1 MLACS
6 MLMLVFLQLPG
17 STDKASESSSS
28 PASPAAQQTA
38 PTSLQGGTGGTSDA
52 APQTPQPPK
61 AASPEFSWYS
71 VPPMPATTGTPG
83 IFTVTTAETLPKGII
98 TVSGYTN
105 KFGRAPGSATILS
118 AGFSSAVGLTK
129 KITAF
134 LQFEPYRHVH
144 IGEPL
149 QLSLRQPPSCP
160 HDVFRAPI
168 YCGVNPGPVNNSWKG
183 PAAAYVGDFPF
194 AAYNRSDW
202 GPVTLGI
209 KGNFWS
215 ETRED
220 PLSVSVAASFVIPT
234 ESSAAELAKFGAQ
247 YGTFSYSFTL
257 ALSKTL
263 RREIVLANN
272 VTYLVTRN
280 PHGAGQT
287 LLTPGDEMTFGQ
299 GFVFRAQHRLQFLTE
314 FTCVLG
320 QEGHAFGLIGIDTQ
334 NTSLGPS
341 DPVDGVWGVRWY
353 FLNSAA
359 LDVGYRYMLNLH
371 QLNDRSGFTI
381 KIGKVF
387 GWPSSNK

>member
-1 MLACS
+1 MVHRAADACDDGNS
-6 MLMLVFLQLPG
+6 RYIPV
-17 STDKASESSSS
+17 
-28 PASPAAQQTA
+28 
-38 PTSLQGGTGGTSDA
+38 
-52 APQTPQPPK
+52 
-61 AASPEFSWYS
+61 
-71 VPPMPATTGTPG
+71 V
-83 IFTVTTAETLPKGII
+83 TAESLPKGII
-98 TVSGYTN
+98 TVSGYGN

-118 AGFSSAVGLTK
+118 AGFSSAVGLTN

-134 LQFEPYRHVH
+134 LQFEPYRHLQ
-144 IGEPL
+144 IGDPL
-149 QLSLRQPPSCP
+149 QLSLRQPPGCP
-160 HDVFRAPI
+160 HDVFKAPI

-215 ETRED
+215 ETRGD
-220 PLSVSVAASFVIPT
+220 PLSVSVAASLVIPT
-234 ESSAAELAKFGAQ
+234 ETAAAELAKFGVQ
-247 YGTFSYSFTL
+247 SGTFNYSFTL

-280 PHGAGQT
+280 PHSNGQT

-314 FTCVLG
+314 FTCVMV
-320 QEGHAFGLIGIDTQ
+320 QEGHAFGVIGIDTQ

-341 DPVDGVWGVRWY
+341 DPVDGVWGLRWY
-353 FLNSAA
+353 FRNSAA

-371 QLNDRSGFTI
+371 QLNDRSGFTV
-381 KIGKVF
+381 KISKVF